1 MSGRVTGT
9 STARVVRT
17 VVAVV
22 AGVIGAVAFVAATV
36 GLWAN
41 RTLYDADRFADTIG
55 DAIAEPEVTDALAT
69 YLADEALRII
79 PVERTL
85 GDVLG
90 ERLERVAP
98 TATDELHGLAQRRF
112 ADLLGRPATRDRVV
126 GLARASH
133 ATLVRTIDTGG
144 IANLRLDDDAVTM
157 NLLPVIVDGI
167 DALPTGVL
175 TGALDLPE
183 LALDGDHAEQVTR
196 LSEALGVQL
205 PPGTGLITVYRGAA
219 VDRAGTALAQTQR
232 GLVLFHRSLTTLI
245 VAAVVGCAIC
255 LATARRRG
263 RALVGLSAGVGVAFL
278 VAVVTLRR
286 AVSQA
291 PSAAAD
297 PTNRAVIRAAVRGLS
312 SGLVELS
319 TIATICAFTAALL
332 VAGIGFL
339 LRRPLEPAR

>member
-1 MSGRVTGT
+1 MSGRATGT
-9 STARVVRT
+9 STARGVRT

-22 AGVIGAVAFVAATV
+22 AGVIGAVAFVAATI

-69 YLADEALRII
+69 YLTDEALRII

-85 GDVLG
+85 GDVLP

-98 TATDELHGLAQRRF
+98 TATDELRGVVQRRF

-144 IANLRLDDDAVTM
+144 IANLRRYDGAVTM

-175 TGALDLPE
+175 TRALDLPE
-183 LALDGDHAEQVTR
+183 LALDGDHAEQVSR
-196 LSEALGVQL
+196 LSDALGVRL
-205 PPGTGLITVYRGAA
+205 PPGTGLVTVYRGAA

-232 GLVLFHRSLTTLI
+232 GLVLFHRSLTALI
-245 VAAVVGCAIC
+245 VAAVAGCAVC
-255 LATARRRG
+255 LAAARRRG
-263 RALVGLSAGVGVAFL
+263 RALVGLSAGAGAAFL
-278 VAVVTLRR
+278 VAVVILRR

-291 PSAAAD
+291 PSAATD
-297 PTNRAVIRAAVRGLS
+297 PTNRTVIRAAVRGLS
-312 SGLVELS
+312 SGLVDLL

-339 LRRPLEPAR
+339 FRRPVEPAR